1 VSSPDTLRATPACAS
16 DCSQAAPGTLQW
28 KETDRPK
35 MNLAP
40 ASIVEGAAPELLPRI
55 GSVPEII
62 LTRRGLRHWGR
73 QSAVSLLDQGL
84 TSAASFGLNVLLVRW
99 MAAEDYGAFAV
110 AFAAYLFVSGF
121 HNVLLIEP
129 LSVMGP
135 SKYAAQLSGYFRVQ
149 LGIHFLLVG
158 VLSGVMLLVGI
169 LLSRAALRNSLP
181 SAIVGSGLALP
192 FFLLLWLARRMCYV
206 AQRPG
211 VAVLGSAS
219 HLCLLAMGM
228 FLLHRFTQV
237 SAFTSF
243 LLVGLSSA
251 VAACLVLLKLGLRKE
266 RSTSDFQVSWTE
278 ILRQNWSYGRWLTL
292 TALLSWISIQV
303 QVFSTASLLG
313 LTSAGILRAMQL
325 PSLVISQVV
334 SATTLLV
341 LPSLARELGQGNLAR
356 LHRKAALTSFF
367 LTSVGVSFVVF
378 LFFFSTQFEH
388 LLYGS
393 RYRAYAW
400 LIPILGLTP
409 VFTGFCSSFSYALRA
424 LGKSQYELLA
434 YILSAL
440 TAAISSA
447 VFLPLWGLRGAVAS
461 SVVTTAVLA
470 FSVFSF
476 YKRWGFRGNR
486 PESLPAAAD

>member
-1 VSSPDTLRATPACAS
+1 VSSDTVRAAPVPVS
-16 DCSQAAPGTLQW
+16 DGSQAAPAALQW
-28 KETDRPK
+28 KGTGRWK

-40 ASIVEGAAPELLPRI
+40 ASIAEGVAPELSPGK
-55 GSVPEII
+55 GSVPEMI

-73 QSAVSLLDQGL
+73 QSAVSLVDQGL

-99 MAAEDYGAFAV
+99 MAAEDYGAFAL

-149 LGIHFLLVG
+149 LVIHFLVVG
-158 VLSGVMLLVGI
+158 ILSGVMLLVGI
-169 LLSRAALRNSLP
+169 LLSQAALHNSLP

-206 AQRPG
+206 ARRPG

-219 HLCLLAMGM
+219 HLCLLAVGT
-228 FLLHRFTQV
+228 FLLHRFAQV
-237 SAFTSF
+237 SPFASF
-243 LLVGLSSA
+243 LLVGLASA
-251 VAACLVLLKLGLRKE
+251 VAACVVLLKLGLRKD
-266 RSTSDFQVSWTE
+266 RCASDFRISWTE
-278 ILRQNWSYGRWLTL
+278 ILRENWSYGRWLTL
-292 TALLSWISIQV
+292 TALLSWVSVQV

-325 PSLVISQVV
+325 PSLAISQVV
-334 SATTLLV
+334 SATTVLV
-341 LPSLARELGQGNLAR
+341 LPSLAWELGRGNLAR

-367 LTSVGVSFVVF
+367 LTSVGVSFVIF

-400 LIPILGLTP
+400 LIPILGLAP
-409 VFTGFCSSFSYALRA
+409 LFTGFCSSFSYALRA
-424 LGKSQYELLA
+424 LGKSKYELLA
-434 YILSAL
+434 YVLSAL

-447 VFLPLWGLRGAVAS
+447 ALLPLWGLRGAVAS
-461 SVVTTAVLA
+461 SVLTTAVLA

-476 YKRWGFRGNR
+476 YKRWGFRGTR
-486 PESLPAAAD
+486 QETLPAAAD